1 MNNLDL
7 EKAKVQQFNVVLAY
21 LLWWFVGFLGAHRLY
36 TKQDRWWIYILLGSI
51 GILTIFILIGY
62 FIFIGLFILWVID
75 GIKLNGIVNKYNL
88 EVLEDYE
95 RSLNN

>member
-21 LLWWFVGFLGAHRLY
+21 LLWWFLGFLGAHRLY
-36 TKQDRWWIYILLGSI
+36 TKQDRWWIYIVLGAI
-51 GILTIFILIGY
+51 GIITIFILIGY
-62 FIFIGLFILWVID
+62 LIFVGLFVLWIID
-75 GIKLNGIVNKYNL
+75 GFKLNGIVSKYNL

-95 RSLNN
+95 KSLS